1 MLSSSLA
8 LLGAQAGPWLLQLPP
23 TEATPFFKDT
33 LAEPASIT
41 LLLIGGGILAAYG
54 VVKRHRQAVK
64 VVTATPTY
72 SAPQRRAA

>member
-1 MLSSSLA
+1 VLTSSLA

-23 TEATPFFKDT
+23 TEATPFFKDS

-41 LLLIGGGILAAYG
+41 LLLIGGGFLAAYG
-54 VVKRHRQAVK
+54 VVKRHRQAAK
-64 VVTATPTY
+64 AATTPTY